1 LAPDGELAA
10 GASLHQPDA
19 LDADHFC
26 GFGPLAPTHVHFG
39 VVEAERLDLDDD
51 VTGLGLRVGNLLV
64 NEAVKPP
71 ELL

>member
-1 LAPDGELAA
+1 
-10 GASLHQPDA
+10 
-19 LDADHFC
+19 
-26 GFGPLAPTHVHFG
+26 VHFG